1 MYKHSDPR
9 LWREIALASR
19 FLDKIRV
26 VRRLLDLRNRGL
38 DMDSEPQ
45 PDGQNIED
53 RHLRIAW
60 VLHRAWI
67 RALHYRSLSFGT
79 RDFGFEQ
86 IKKIL
91 LLDTVF
97 LAFEVNDHGFEPWDE
112 QQNDDM
118 FKFFVPMYAQV
129 LTALQ
134 NIGRDLMIER
144 RTPANGVTYTYEQT
158 VAYNIAPERFSP
170 LLRSVRSSL

>member
-1 MYKHSDPR
+1 
-9 LWREIALASR
+9 
-19 FLDKIRV
+19 
-26 VRRLLDLRNRGL
+26 
-38 DMDSEPQ
+38 MDSEPQ

-91 LLDTVF
+91 FLDTIF
-97 LAFEVNDHGFEPWDE
+97 LAFEVNDHGFEPWEE
-112 QQNDDM
+112 QQNDAM

-134 NIGRDLMIER
+134 NIGCDIMIER
-144 RTPANGVTYTYEQT
+144 TTPANGVTYTFEQT
-158 VAYNIAPERFSP
+158 VAYNIAPERFTP
-170 LLRSVRSSL
+170 LFRSVRSSLNRGVTCS